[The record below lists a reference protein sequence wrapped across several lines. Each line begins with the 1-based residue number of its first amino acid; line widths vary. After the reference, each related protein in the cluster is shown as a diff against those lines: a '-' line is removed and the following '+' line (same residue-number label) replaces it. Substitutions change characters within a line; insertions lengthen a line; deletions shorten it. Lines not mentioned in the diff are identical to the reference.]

1 MFFWIAQWRGQG
13 ALGVSKIGGVKLS
26 WIKAVFLEDPTRS
39 KLFIFYP
46 WKSEK

>member
-1 MFFWIAQWRGQG
+1 MGSEMCIRDS
-13 ALGVSKIGGVKLS
+13 SKIGGVKLS